1 MWLYSAKGS
10 LNSRKKWFR
19 FVISG
24 YILGTET
31 VSCRLL
37 QGMDMDWNLEKLGK
51 RFQVKYYVFKNH
63 QKNYCLVLSDEI
75 CSISSDIVMTSAQK
89 WPKTAIS

>member
-1 MWLYSAKGS
+1 MHRFFAIQQGVFCTMWLYSAKGS

-37 QGMDMDWNLEKLGK
+37 QGMDMD
-51 RFQVKYYVFKNH
+51 
-63 QKNYCLVLSDEI
+63 
-75 CSISSDIVMTSAQK
+75 
-89 WPKTAIS
+89 